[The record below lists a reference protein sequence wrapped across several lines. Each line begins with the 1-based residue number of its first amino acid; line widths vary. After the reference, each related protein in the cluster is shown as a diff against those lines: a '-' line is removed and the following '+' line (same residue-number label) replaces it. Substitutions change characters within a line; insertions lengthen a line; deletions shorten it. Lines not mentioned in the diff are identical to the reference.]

1 MSSGRKTRKSDSDI
15 EQELVPTVHK
25 RHSYAPT
32 DPEASPYKRRDSY
45 VPTEPEASPYKRHSY
60 APTESDD
67 VEPELVPM
75 QLTPLDSEV
84 LNHPAIKKI
93 KTYVT
98 PGSRVKRW
106 LKSTRKVARERQCP
120 HTGECLVLGK
130 RFTDLYR
137 YFNKFV
143 DFSMAVG
150 DLRRIA
156 KGATGQVAEVHYK
169 RGEYSAYAVLKSMGD
184 LKGGGDNLAY
194 EYIVGVHFI
203 NRIFKFF
210 PCFIYTYGLFKY
222 NTSTDH
228 ARVLRATVAAAD
240 LSSMLTPLPYSITP
254 SLINHACEDKAE
266 LCLLVQH
273 LHKVKTLKHYLEV
286 AYNKGDTRFLND
298 LAKVLFILYHALDT
312 LKSVFTHYDF
322 HIKNV
327 LIYELPRVTEF
338 RYEYPDGVVT
348 FKMKYLPKII
358 DYGRCYFNYD
368 QNKNFKQL
376 SSEDV
381 RAKICSAEKC
391 KPCETQ
397 RGLQFLTIDTFG
409 DGHTQVRKKNISN
422 DLRLLYMI
430 DEYRLIFDDTAIQ
443 QELRALVARVKYDYK
458 YSTSEQLESGGDEI
472 YNVTDAHIALKRLVE
487 AYPDDSHA
495 SDILVVTGTTPVVQI

>member
-32 DPEASPYKRRDSY
+32 E
-45 VPTEPEASPYKRHSY
+45 SY
-60 APTESDD
+60 ASDD
-67 VEPELVPM
+67 VEPELVP
-75 QLTPLDSEV
+75 LTPLDPAV

-106 LKSTRKVARERQCP
+106 LRSTRKVVRERQCP

-130 RFTDLYR
+130 RFTDIYR

-143 DFSMAVG
+143 DFSMTVG
-150 DLRRIA
+150 DLHKIA
-156 KGATGQVAEVHYK
+156 EGRTGHVAEVHYK
-169 RGEYSAYAVLKSMGD
+169 RGDYSAYAVLKSMGNMRGD
-184 LKGGGDNLAY
+184 GDNLAY

-203 NRIFKFF
+203 NHIFKFF

-222 NTSTDH
+222 NTPTDH
-228 ARVLRATVAAAD
+228 ESVLQGSVASAD
-240 LSSMLTPLPYSITP
+240 LSRMLTRLPYSITP
-254 SLINHACEDKAE
+254 SLIRRACGNKAE

-273 LHKVKTLKHYLEV
+273 LHKVQTLKHYLDAANE
-286 AYNKGDTRFLND
+286 GDTRFLND
-298 LAKVLFILYHALDT
+298 LPKILFILYHALDA

-322 HIKNV
+322 HYKNV

-348 FKMKYLPKII
+348 FKMKYLPKIV
-358 DYGRCYFNYD
+358 DYGRCYFNYA
-368 QNKNFKQL
+368 QNKSVKQL

-381 RAKICSAEKC
+381 RAKICSTEMC
-391 KPCETQ
+391 MPCTKQ
-397 RGLQFLTIDTFG
+397 YGLRFLTTDTFG
-409 DGHTQVRKKNISN
+409 DGHTQVRKKNISH

-430 DEYRLIFDDTAIQ
+430 DKEYRLIFDDTAIQ

-458 YSTSEQLESGGDEI
+458 YSTSEQLESVGDKI
-472 YNVTDAHIALKRLVE
+472 YNVSDAHIALKRLVE
-487 AYPDDSHA
+487 AYPDDSRA